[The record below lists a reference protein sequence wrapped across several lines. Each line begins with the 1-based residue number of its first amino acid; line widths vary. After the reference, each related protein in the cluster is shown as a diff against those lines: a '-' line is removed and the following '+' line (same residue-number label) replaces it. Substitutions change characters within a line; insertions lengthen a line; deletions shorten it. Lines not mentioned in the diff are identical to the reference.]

1 MPDAPQ
7 TILDLS
13 TLRLSPGEGKRIE
26 LPVELAPFE
35 LGGQTYIA
43 DPAAPQV
50 RLEASRH
57 SSGFAFKLNFSVH
70 VDGPCMRCLEPAE
83 HELEVEAREVDQMN
97 TEDLDLRSPYVE
109 EDDLDIGRWAHDAVV
124 LALPTQIL
132 CRPDCLG
139 LCPYCGESLN
149 DADPADHEHEKP
161 VDPRWSA
168 LKDLKLE

>member
-1 MPDAPQ
+1 MPSSPQ
-7 TILDLS
+7 TVLDLS
-13 TLRLSPGEGKRIE
+13 TLHLSPGEGKRIE

-35 LGGQTYIA
+35 LGGQTYVA

-70 VDGPCMRCLEPAE
+70 IDGPCMRCLEPAE
-83 HELEVEAREVDQMN
+83 HELDVEAREVDQIS
-97 TEDLDLRSPYVE
+97 TDDADLRSPYIE
-109 EDDLDIGRWAHDAVV
+109 QDDLDIGRWAHDAVV

-139 LCPYCGESLN
+139 LCAVCGEPLN
-149 DADPADHEHEKP
+149 NADPADHEHEKP
-161 VDPRWSA
+161 IDPRWSA

>member
-43 DPAAPQV
+43 DPVAPKV

-70 VDGPCMRCLEPAE
+70 IDGPCMRCLEPAE
-83 HELEVEAREVDQMN
+83 HELEVEAREVDQIR
-97 TEDLDLRSPYVE
+97 TDDADLRSPYIE
-109 EDDLDIGRWAHDAVV
+109 QDDLDIGRWAHDAVI

-139 LCPYCGESLN
+139 LCPGCGESLN
-149 DADPADHEHEKP
+149 GADPADHEHEKP
-161 VDPRWSA
+161 TDPRWAA